1 MEETENEYVK
11 RTQKDYSHTFKL
23 SVVKEYESGGIT
35 IGALKRKYGIQGE
48 STIRNWL
55 EKFGT
60 FDWQNRKLSWMQ
72 QKTKDQELLE
82 LRQKVL
88 MLEKKNARLEKELEE
103 KDQKVAFFDLMVDM
117 AEKEFNIDIR
127 KKSSPGGRR
136 VHPTT

>member
-1 MEETENEYVK
+1 MEETENQYVK

-35 IGALKRKYGIQGE
+35 LGALKRKYGIQGE
-48 STIRNWL
+48 NTIRNWL

-60 FDWQNRKLSWMQ
+60 FDWQNRTGSHMQ

-82 LRQKVL
+82 LRQKVM

-127 KKSSPGGRR
+127 QKSSPGQ
-136 VHPTT
+136 

>member
-1 MEETENEYVK
+1 MEETENKYVK

-35 IGALKRKYGIQGE
+35 LGALKRKYGIQGE
-48 STIRNWL
+48 STIRNWI
-55 EKFGT
+55 EKFGN
-60 FDWQNRKLSWMQ
+60 FDCQNRTGSYMQ
-72 QKTKDQELLE
+72 KKTKDQELLE

-88 MLEKKNARLEKELEE
+88 TLEKKNARLEKELEE

-127 KKSSPGGRR
+127 KKSSPGR
-136 VHPTT
+136 

>member
-1 MEETENEYVK
+1 MEETENKYVK
-11 RTQKDYSHTFKL
+11 RTQKDYSYTFKL

-35 IGALKRKYGIQGE
+35 LGALKRKYGIQGE

-60 FDWQNRKLSWMQ
+60 FDWQNRKLSCMQ

-117 AEKEFNIDIR
+117 AEKEFNINIR
-127 KKSSPGGRR
+127 KKSSPGR
-136 VHPTT
+136 